1 MSVSYDSYVDIGESQ
16 RMAPTEGHCEG
27 IITEDNIQELTEM
40 ATAPHAS
47 QSVEPQEEQLE
58 VPSNKMEAPIKDKV
72 SRKKNRSEKQKA
84 TFEKARQKR
93 LENIAKKKAERKAVE
108 EQVAKDMDKVKETPM
123 TPSSKGGGYGGNA
136 PTTNPELPSMEE
148 QVKELEEIQNEVM
161 NAEGIPHRISKGD
174 SVIKQEPILKKPKK
188 QKRQKVVYV
197 EPSSSSEESSEEEVV
212 YVRQRKPQRKPRRK
226 VVYQDDYGEEA
237 EFRSVA
243 PPRRTKPI
251 SFSDVFKYA

>member
-1 MSVSYDSYVDIGESQ
+1 MSVSYDSYVDIGEPQ
-16 RMAPTEGHCEG
+16 RMAPEG

-40 ATAPHAS
+40 ATAPP

-108 EQVAKDMDKVKETPM
+108 DQVAKDMDKVVETPM
-123 TPSSKGGGYGGNA
+123 
-136 PTTNPELPSMEE
+136 TTNPELPSMEE
-148 QVKELEEIQNEVM
+148 QVKELEEIQNEV
-161 NAEGIPHRISKGD
+161 
-174 SVIKQEPILKKPKK
+174 IKEQPILKKEEPLRYKSSRSGRGRK
-188 QKRQKVVYV
+188 AKIVYV

-212 YVRQRKPQRKPRRK
+212 YVRQRKPQRKKK

>member
-1 MSVSYDSYVDIGESQ
+1 MSVSYDSYVDIGEPQ
-16 RMAPTEGHCEG
+16 RMAPEG

-40 ATAPHAS
+40 ATQEVP
-47 QSVEPQEEQLE
+47 QQEEQLE

-108 EQVAKDMDKVKETPM
+108 DQVAKDMDKQDSSSVVETPRQV
-123 TPSSKGGGYGGNA
+123 A
-136 PTTNPELPSMEE
+136 TTNPELPSMEE
-148 QVKELEEIQNEVM
+148 QVKELEEIQNEV
-161 NAEGIPHRISKGD
+161 
-174 SVIKQEPILKKPKK
+174 IKEQPILKKPK
-188 QKRQKVVYV
+188 QKEEPLRYKSSRSGRGRKAKIVYV

-212 YVRQRKPQRKPRRK
+212 YVRQRKPQRKKK

>member
-1 MSVSYDSYVDIGESQ
+1 MSVSYDSYVDIGEPQ
-16 RMAPTEGHCEG
+16 RMAPEG

-40 ATAPHAS
+40 ATAPP

-108 EQVAKDMDKVKETPM
+108 DQVAKDMDKQDSSSVVETPRQV
-123 TPSSKGGGYGGNA
+123 A
-136 PTTNPELPSMEE
+136 TTNPPADLPSMEE
-148 QVKELEEIQNEVM
+148 QVKELEEIQNEV
-161 NAEGIPHRISKGD
+161 
-174 SVIKQEPILKKPKK
+174 IKEQPILKKPK
-188 QKRQKVVYV
+188 QKEEPLRYKSSRSGRGRKAKIVYV

-212 YVRQRKPQRKPRRK
+212 YVRQRKPQRKKK

-243 PPRRTKPI
+243 PRRTKPI

>member
-1 MSVSYDSYVDIGESQ
+1 MSVSYDSYVDIGEPQ
-16 RMAPTEGHCEG
+16 RMAPEG

-40 ATAPHAS
+40 ATQEVP
-47 QSVEPQEEQLE
+47 QQEEQLE

-108 EQVAKDMDKVKETPM
+108 DQVAKDMDKQDSSSVVETPRQV
-123 TPSSKGGGYGGNA
+123 A
-136 PTTNPELPSMEE
+136 TTNPPADLPSMEE
-148 QVKELEEIQNEVM
+148 QVKELEEIQNEV
-161 NAEGIPHRISKGD
+161 
-174 SVIKQEPILKKPKK
+174 IKEQPILKKPTA
-188 QKRQKVVYV
+188 KREKEEPLRYKSSRSGRGRKAKIVYV

-212 YVRQRKPQRKPRRK
+212 YVRQRKPQRKKK
-226 VVYQDDYGEEA
+226 VVYHDDYGEEA

-243 PPRRTKPI
+243 PRRTKPI

>member
-1 MSVSYDSYVDIGESQ
+1 MSVSYDSYVDIGEAN
-16 RMAPTEGHCEG
+16 RMAPEG
-27 IITEDNIQELTEM
+27 IITEDNVEQLAQDALSEP
-40 ATAPHAS
+40 APPAPEP
-47 QSVEPQEEQLE
+47 EPQEQLE

-108 EQVAKDMDKVKETPM
+108 DQVAKDMDKVVETPM
-123 TPSSKGGGYGGNA
+123 
-136 PTTNPELPSMEE
+136 TTNPELPSMEE
-148 QVKELEEIQNEVM
+148 QVKELEEIQNEV
-161 NAEGIPHRISKGD
+161 
-174 SVIKQEPILKKPKK
+174 IKEQPILKKEEPLRYKSSRSGRGRK
-188 QKRQKVVYV
+188 AKIVYV

>member
-1 MSVSYDSYVDIGESQ
+1 MSVSYDSYVDIGEPQ
-16 RMAPTEGHCEG
+16 RMAPEG

-40 ATAPHAS
+40 ATAPP

-108 EQVAKDMDKVKETPM
+108 DQVAKDMDKQGSSSVVETPM

-148 QVKELEEIQNEVM
+148 QVKELEEIQNEV
-161 NAEGIPHRISKGD
+161 
-174 SVIKQEPILKKPKK
+174 IKEQPILKKEEPLRYKSSRSGRGRK
-188 QKRQKVVYV
+188 AKIVYV

>member
-1 MSVSYDSYVDIGESQ
+1 MSVSYDSYVDIGEPQ
-16 RMAPTEGHCEG
+16 RMAPEG

-40 ATAPHAS
+40 ATAPP

-108 EQVAKDMDKVKETPM
+108 DQVAKDMDKQGSSSVVETPM
-123 TPSSKGGGYGGNA
+123 T
-136 PTTNPELPSMEE
+136 TNPPADLPSMEE
-148 QVKELEEIQNEVM
+148 QVKELEEIQNEV
-161 NAEGIPHRISKGD
+161 
-174 SVIKQEPILKKPKK
+174 IKEQPILKKEEPLRFKSSRSGRGRK
-188 QKRQKVVYV
+188 AKIVYV

-212 YVRQRKPQRKPRRK
+212 YVRQRKPQRKKK
-226 VVYQDDYGEEA
+226 VVYQDDFGEEA